1 MTVNSNRERM
11 SKNYDLLPFPQ
22 KHKHKRAPYS
32 GALKYF
38 IFLISSRIRFR
49 LIAILIYRLK
59 QSTGLDDYLR
69 NPYLP
74 TKKVPRTIEG
84 LRAQSPST
92 T

>member
-1 MTVNSNRERM
+1 MKIASAT
-11 SKNYDLLPFPQ
+11 
-22 KHKHKRAPYS
+22 
-32 GALKYF
+32 
-38 IFLISSRIRFR
+38 LIH
-49 LIAILIYRLK
+49 RLK

>member
-1 MTVNSNRERM
+1 TFF
-11 SKNYDLLPFPQ
+11 PFLK
-22 KHKHKRAPYS
+22 KHINKRAPYS

-49 LIAILIYRLK
+49 LVAILIRRLK
-59 QSTGLDDYLR
+59 QSTGLDDCLR
-69 NPYLP
+69 NLYLP

>member
-1 MTVNSNRERM
+1 M
-11 SKNYDLLPFPQ
+11 
-22 KHKHKRAPYS
+22 
-32 GALKYF
+32 
-38 IFLISSRIRFR
+38 
-49 LIAILIYRLK
+49 LIANAIFIRRLK